1 MNGLIRDLNN
11 APPESEE
18 KLAVL
23 RVLRM
28 MEDKS
33 GRNNE
38 AVNSTWR
45 GAGAMNFTASAIF
58 RRN

>member
-28 MEDKS
+28 MEDK
-33 GRNNE
+33 
-38 AVNSTWR
+38 V
-45 GAGAMNFTASAIF
+45 GATT
-58 RRN
+58 RR